1 MTTITQ
7 TYRES
12 APADTERELTVDA
25 LDIRDAVI
33 GDGVMLTQNEDRE
46 FVLHMLGAGRAKLI
60 GAFDSP
66 GAAMNALDAL
76 EL

>member
-1 MTTITQ
+1 MTTITH

-33 GDGVMLTQNEDRE
+33 GDGVMLTQNADRE
-46 FVLHMLGAGRAKLI
+46 FVIHMLGAGRAELV
-60 GAFDSP
+60 GAFTSP
-66 GAAMNALDAL
+66 AEAMNALDAL
-76 EL
+76 DL